1 MTAMRNRV
9 AIAGVGYSQTGR
21 KLPFSDDQL
30 VAQAVTAALADAGLK
45 PADVDG
51 ISTTGGVS
59 MSIGALLG
67 ILPLNWFFT
76 SSLYGPSFAETAVMA
91 MDAVAAGSCHTALAI
106 RVIRQPRAEDHP
118 IAAITAGSSADGP
131 VRVAGQQQWTAPFG
145 GSLPAAFIGGL
156 QMQRYMSEF
165 RATEQDFAR
174 HAAVQRDHASRN
186 PEALFREALSAD
198 EYSQSRYV
206 SKPVRLLDCD
216 YPVDSASAVIFTT
229 PERARDF
236 RKPAILVDS
245 WAMSAVADIDMA
257 LLDDFTSNA
266 IGHCS
271 ETLWSRT
278 DLRPSDVDCAGL
290 YDGFSIITFQWL
302 DGLGFCGRGEA
313 PGFIA
318 EGHTGPGGSLPTNT
332 DGGAC
337 NVGRRHGA
345 NFCIESVRQLR
356 GECGERQVPGAEVAV
371 WSNATGSF
379 AGASLLTIDR

>member
-1 MTAMRNRV
+1 
-9 AIAGVGYSQTGR
+9 
-21 KLPFSDDQL
+21 
-30 VAQAVTAALADAGLK
+30 
-45 PADVDG
+45 
-51 ISTTGGVS
+51 
-59 MSIGALLG
+59 
-67 ILPLNWFFT
+67 
-76 SSLYGPSFAETAVMA
+76 
-91 MDAVAAGSCHTALAI
+91 
-106 RVIRQPRAEDHP
+106 
-118 IAAITAGSSADGP
+118 
-131 VRVAGQQQWTAPFG
+131 
-145 GSLPAAFIGGL
+145 
-156 QMQRYMSEF
+156 MQRYMSEF

>member
-1 MTAMRNRV
+1 MISMQNRV
-9 AIAGVGYSQTGR
+9 AIAGVGYSETGR

-30 VAQAVTAALADAGLK
+30 VTQAVTAALDDAGLK
-45 PADVDG
+45 QGDIDG

-67 ILPLNWFFT
+67 ILPLNWYFT

-91 MDAVAAGSCHTALAI
+91 MDAVASGSCHTALAL

-118 IAAITAGSSADGP
+118 IAAITAGGPADGP
-131 VRVAGQQQWTAPFG
+131 TRVGGQQQWTAPFG

-156 QMQRYMSEF
+156 QMQRYISEF
-165 RATEQDFAR
+165 GATEKDFAR
-174 HAAVQRDHASRN
+174 HAVVQRNHAMQN
-186 PEALFREALSAD
+186 PEALFRDPLSVD
-198 EYSQSRYV
+198 EYLESRYV

-229 PERARDF
+229 PERARQC
-236 RKPAILVDS
+236 RKPAVLVDS

-278 DLRPSDVDCAGL
+278 ALRPTDVDCAGL
-290 YDGFSIITFQWL
+290 YDGFSIITFEWL
-302 DGLGFCGRGEA
+302 EALGFCGRGEA
-313 PGFIA
+313 SQFIA
-318 EGHTGPGGSLPTNT
+318 DGHTAAGGSLPTNT

-379 AGASLLTIDR
+379 AGAALLSVDR

>member
-1 MTAMRNRV
+1 MTAMQNRV
-9 AIAGVGYSQTGR
+9 AIAGVGYSETGR
-21 KLPFSDDQL
+21 NLPYSDDQL
-30 VAQAVTAALADAGLK
+30 VTQAVRAALNDAGLK
-45 PADVDG
+45 PADIDG

-91 MDAVAAGSCHTALAI
+91 MDAIAAGSCHTALAI
-106 RVIRQPRAEDHP
+106 RVIRQPRPEDHP
-118 IAAITAGSSADGP
+118 IAAITAGGPVDGP
-131 VRVAGQQQWTAPFG
+131 TRVGGSQQWTAPFG

-165 RATEQDFAR
+165 GATEEHFAR
-174 HAAVQRDHASRN
+174 HAAVQREHAVLN
-186 PEALFREALSAD
+186 PEALFREPLGTD
-198 EYSQSRYV
+198 EYAQSRYV

-216 YPVDSASAVIFTT
+216 YPVDSASAVVFTT
-229 PERARDF
+229 PERARGC
-236 RKPAILVDS
+236 RKPAVLVDS
-245 WAMSAVADIDMA
+245 WAMSAVADIDMS

-266 IGHCS
+266 IGHCGD
-271 ETLWSRT
+271 TLWSRSA
-278 DLRPSDVDCAGL
+278 LKPADVDVAGL

-313 PGFIA
+313 PQFIA
-318 EGHTGPGGSLPTNT
+318 DGHTRLGGSLPTNT

-356 GECGERQVPGAEVAV
+356 GECGDRQVPDAEVAV
-371 WSNATGSF
+371 WSNATGAF
-379 AGASLLTIDR
+379 AGASLLTVDR